1 MLLQEG
7 GRGGFN
13 HSGED
18 SVIEAEEI
26 LTCYSAGFEDGGRVH
41 ESRHAIPEDGKGKE
55 RDFPLEPPE
64 RTLSC

>member
-18 SVIEAEEI
+18 SVIEKEI
-26 LTCYSAGFEDGGRVH
+26 LTCYSPGFEDGGRVH
-41 ESRHAIPEDGKGKE
+41 ESRHAILEDGKGKE